1 MADCQCSFIE
11 PLPNR
16 DLHFSFFSIRKRRTD
31 RFTEYMVLV
40 VYRLKD
46 DRAEFRKIKLTI
58 VAEYAFVDA
67 YVDDLADN
75 VAFLRD
81 LDKRTFQR
89 DRQFVNDRR
98 VYRVALCR
106 VETGFLEFL
115 RLFVA
120 RYESHIVGRHHIGG
134 VCEADGERTARC
146 NVLCGLVPGTE
157 TKLHHVRVV
166 QSAPRRVHS
175 VRGTVLVVG
184 RDDEYRQRIK
194 PRLRSKVL
202 THNRFSFCFGRILI
216 KIV

>member
-1 MADCQCSFIE
+1 MKYSVSFRADTECTGGIHAYASVDFSGGGFNSRSYTACFDHSGNLSRMADRQCSFIE

-81 LDKRTFQR
+81 LDKRAFQR
-89 DRQFVNDRR
+89 DRQFVNDRC

-120 RYESHIVGRHHIGG
+120 RY
-134 VCEADGERTARC
+134 DRT
-146 NVLCGLVPGTE
+146 VP
-157 TKLHHVRVV
+157 HWR
-166 QSAPRRVHS
+166 
-175 VRGTVLVVG
+175 
-184 RDDEYRQRIK
+184 
-194 PRLRSKVL
+194 RLRS
-202 THNRFSFCFGRILI
+202 RW
-216 KIV
+216 